1 MKSSSTKITVIF
13 ILIIITLVAIA
24 TYFYYDNKKFKI
36 YADCGME
43 DGPNLGKKISID
55 IKKIDVEQAF
65 NIDGGKLYVSNTQK
79 YEIDSDTLPPILFK
93 INSNYQVAWAVE
105 LRSNNEIE
113 FFAMEDIKLFGHE
126 LHFFNSTHLEPGVIY
141 LDENFN
147 FKYMCLSTF

>member
-1 MKSSSTKITVIF
+1 
-13 ILIIITLVAIA
+13 
-24 TYFYYDNKKFKI
+24 
-36 YADCGME
+36 ME

-79 YEIDSDTLPPILFK
+79 NEIDSDTLPPILFK